1 MGFESFYGGRQG
13 ASFVIVKRFDGLN
26 APQGSQGEAE
36 VVYRNKEYAVTSNQE
51 YFLYEVE
58 QGEEHL
64 IEKNSENYKTYTWK
78 IQDLDGSEVS
88 AVPASDPSGE
98 VKDIQL
104 SEEKAE
110 YMVPCFIKGGD
121 TVDQVNYGEYVI
133 IDTIFGLHERSNPDN
148 GKVYRRGMNFNGEL
162 GGAEY
167 IGQIV
172 GPRGETTEVDLS
184 SYTSVLEEQG
194 AAEGQWDVS
203 DGLVPGKYIDE
214 TTGELAF
221 NDDIKYSWVNIRD
234 SYGNVE
240 SVLIGFQFPY
250 LVQDFVAESI
260 SPYDNEGDPLPA
272 NTNLVDRIDKGD
284 HPFYEKWKISI
295 PKGIKGDTIS
305 NLRLYNV
312 TKAGTKL
319 YDNNTWTGTPEVSVV
334 DYPIVET
341 IANYYKV
348 LIGKDSEEQDIFK
361 YATPTENTTKV
372 GKRIGYDNT
381 NYDTK
386 EAGVVTFVDIG
397 SYNDI
402 DSVEFNSDPDP
413 ENPNSYVLTIHYT
426 YNEDEK
432 ITLPLID
439 DVKINTNDPQEEGSP
454 KQEGN
459 GDQRLYFHFK
469 TRDAEEWTGVGDPI
483 NYIIDTY
490 IVPIDDPIVK
500 YRGHLLVYY
509 SNPDKRIGLDDDIEY
524 PCHLYNDEGELISV
538 STNAW
543 TDLGYVKGEEGGVRV
558 FAEYE
563 SLDSLYRQPLGETGN
578 RDNPI
583 PPEYLGIPEGG
594 DPNLDHAGWIVSIVD
609 TRTNKETLYAYDYF
623 ATNPGGQVDG
633 NWFQLGSIETTTDP
647 RKYLALYTGS
657 GSGEIDDRS
666 YLETKGFAAD
676 ATVTRSVLGTDNK
689 VITQLSQKTGP
700 NVYTDYKVG
709 PELEYIGAYNNSNNN
724 NLEEQLFIGYD
735 KEVTVSVEPDTP
747 ISGSDRITRITRF
760 KTTSGASNYYILTE
774 VFVVNSNTYF
784 INDDYD
790 IVPKIGINSNTLVIN
805 LNAGITSR
813 EKKLTYFDGT
823 NDINISQVTRT
834 ATSGVGYTGYNEA
847 IGAIV

>member
-13 ASFVIVKRFDGLN
+13 ASFVIVKRFDGLDI
-26 APQGSQGEAE
+26 PPGETT
-36 VVYRNKEYAVTSNQE
+36 VYRNKEYATKEIDGN
-51 YFLYEVE
+51 LYIVCDSE
-58 QGEEHL
+58 GKP
-64 IEKNSENYKTYTWK
+64 IERTGDTYDGDFVWT
-78 IQDLDGSEVS
+78 IINLDGTTYGTVNTSGDLLPNS
-88 AVPASDPSGE
+88 YQVP
-98 VKDIQL
+98 I
-104 SEEKAE
+104 EEAE
-110 YMVPCFIKGGD
+110 YMAPCFSQGGNS
-121 TVDQVNYGEYVI
+121 VDIVNYGEYVI
-133 IDTIFGLHERSNPDN
+133 IDTIAGMHERSHPDN
-148 GKVYRRGMNFNGEL
+148 GKVYRRGMNYTQEPL
-162 GGAEY
+162 HGAEY

-172 GPRGETTEVDLS
+172 GPRGETTEVDIN
-184 SYTSVLEEQG
+184 SYDNVKEYRG
-194 AAEGQWDVS
+194 AAEGAWGAS
-203 DGLVPGKYIDE
+203 DNTIVPGKYME
-214 TTGELAF
+214 EGVPAF
-221 NDDIKYSWVNIRD
+221 NDTIKYSWVNVRD
-234 SYGNVE
+234 AYGNILK
-240 SVLIGFQFPY
+240 VLIGFQFPY
-250 LVQDFVAESI
+250 LVQDFIANSI
-260 SPYDNEGDPLPA
+260 SPYDSEGNPLPA
-272 NTNLVDRIDKGD
+272 ETNLVDRIDEGD
-284 HPFYEKWKISI
+284 HPFYEKWKISV

-319 YDNNTWTGTPEVSVV
+319 YDDDTWTGTPEVSAV

-341 IANYYKV
+341 TASYYKV
-348 LIGKDSEEQDIFK
+348 LIDRDSEEQDIFK

-386 EAGVVTFVDIG
+386 EAGVITFVDIG

-413 ENPNSYVLTIHYT
+413 ENPDSYVLTIHYT

-469 TRDAEEWTGVGDPI
+469 TRDVEEWTGVGDPI

-490 IVPIDDPIVK
+490 VVPINDPHVK

-509 SNPDKRIGLDDDIEY
+509 SDPQKRGELEDNAQY
-524 PCHLYNDEGELISV
+524 NCHLYNDEGELISI

-543 TDLGYVKGEEGGVRV
+543 TDLGLVKGEQGGVRV
-558 FAEYE
+558 FSEYNSKDLLYYQVQ
-563 SLDSLYRQPLGETGN
+563 SLQYTK
-578 RDNPI
+578 PI
-583 PPEYLGIPEGG
+583 PPEYLGVIDDNYNPE
-594 DPNLDHAGWIVSIVD
+594 DPLPPPITEHVGWVVSVKEDNI
-609 TRTNKETLYAYDYF
+609 ETLYAYNYLGQEREGWF
-623 ATNPGGQVDG
+623 AGD
-633 NWFQLGSIETTTDP
+633 WFVLGSINIAADP
-647 RKYLALYTGS
+647 ANYIVLYTGQEQEDPR
-657 GSGEIDDRS
+657 GQLQE
-666 YLETKGFAAD
+666 KGFIVD
-676 ATVTRSVLGTDNK
+676 TTTTRFIVGTNNSV
-689 VITQLSQKTGP
+689 ISQLSQKTGSE
-700 NVYTDYKVG
+700 VYEEHKIG
-709 PELEYIGAYNNSNNN
+709 PDLPYIGAYNNSNNN

-834 ATSGVGYTGYNEA
+834 ATSGAGYTGYNEA